1 MISAAQHEPIADLM
15 HAFTRSLASFMPP
28 LIVLALAHWFG
39 PLLSHHLPMS
49 LSGLRVWGPAM
60 VLFLSA
66 TLALTFNRG
75 RMVFA
80 ALSLAGAYF
89 VYQLQFLHSL
99 DMFAGRAIYAAV
111 CVFVPL
117 NLAALSLLNER
128 GIFTF
133 YGARRGL
140 ALLLQVMLALWI
152 VASGRTEVVDWI
164 YGVSIALPLPASP
177 IPPLALLFMLL
188 GLVITGYRALRARS
202 ALDAGLTGALVAFA
216 LACHSV
222 HEAPLFAVY
231 VGAAA
236 GALAVAVLQDTFRL
250 AFRDE
255 LTGLPSRRA
264 LNERMLALGNHYV
277 IAMVDVDHFKQF
289 NDTHGHELG
298 DDVLRMVG
306 AKLARIG
313 CAGRAYRFGG
323 EEFAIVFAGKRVH
336 EVWPH
341 LESLR
346 EQIATHALVLRAP
359 ERNPNLKGRT
369 GAPAHSLG
377 VSVSIGVA
385 ERGGHAITPSQVL
398 IAADRALY
406 RAKHKGRNRLSR

>member
-15 HAFTRSLASFMPP
+15 HALTRSLASFIPP
-28 LIVLALAHWFG
+28 LIILALAHWFG
-39 PLLSHHLPMS
+39 PLLARHLPMS
-49 LSGLRVWGPAM
+49 LIGLRVWGPAM

-80 ALSLAGAYF
+80 SLSLAGAYLA
-89 VYQLQFLHSL
+89 YQLQFLHAL
-99 DMFAGRAIYAAV
+99 DAFAGRAIYAAV
-111 CVFVPL
+111 CVLVPL

-128 GIFTF
+128 GIFTY

-140 ALLLQVMLALWI
+140 ALALQAMLTVWI
-152 VASGRTEVVDWI
+152 VASGQTELVDWV
-164 YGVSIALPLPASP
+164 YGVSVVLPLPASP
-177 IPPLALLFMLL
+177 IPALALLMMLL
-188 GLVITGYRALRARS
+188 GFTITGYRALRARS
-202 ALDAGLTGALVAFA
+202 ALDAGLTGALVAFT

-222 HEAPLFAVY
+222 QQAPLFAVY
-231 VGAAA
+231 IGAAA

-255 LTGLPSRRA
+255 LTGLPSRRS

-298 DDVLRMVG
+298 DHVLRMVG

-323 EEFAIVFAGKRVH
+323 EEFAIVFPGRRVH

-346 EQIATHALVLRAP
+346 EQIAGHELVLRSP
-359 ERNPNLKGRT
+359 ERDPSLQGRMGSASAT
-369 GAPAHSLG
+369 LS
-377 VSVSIGVA
+377 VSVSIGLA
-385 ERGGHAITPSQVL
+385 ERGERAMTPAHVL

-406 RAKHKGRNRLSR
+406 RAKHKGRNRLSL

>member
-1 MISAAQHEPIADLM
+1 
-15 HAFTRSLASFMPP
+15 
-28 LIVLALAHWFG
+28 
-39 PLLSHHLPMS
+39 
-49 LSGLRVWGPAM
+49 

-80 ALSLAGAYF
+80 ALSLAGAYLA
-89 VYQLQFLHSL
+89 YQLQFLHAL
-99 DMFAGRAIYAAV
+99 DAFAGRAIYAAV

-133 YGARRGL
+133 YGVRRGL
-140 ALLLQVMLALWI
+140 ALVLQAMLTAWI
-152 VASGRTEVVDWI
+152 VASGQTEVVDWA
-164 YGVSIALPLPASP
+164 YGVSLALPLPASP
-177 IPPLALLFMLL
+177 IPALALLIMLM
-188 GLVITGYRALRARS
+188 GFAITGYRSIRARS
-202 ALDAGLTGALVAFA
+202 ALDVGLTAALVALA
-216 LACHSV
+216 LACHNV
-222 HEAPLFAVY
+222 EQAPMFAVY

-289 NDTHGHELG
+289 NDTHGHDFG
-298 DDVLRMVG
+298 DHVLRMVG

-323 EEFAIVFAGKRVH
+323 EEFAIVFPGRHVH

-346 EQIATHALVLRAP
+346 EQIAAHALVLRSL
-359 ERNPNLKGRT
+359 ERDPSLQGRM
-369 GAPAHSLG
+369 GPASISLS
-377 VSVSIGVA
+377 VSVSIGLA
-385 ERGGHAITPSQVL
+385 ERGERAMTPAHVL

-406 RAKHKGRNRLSR
+406 RAKHKGRNRLSL